1 MWQETL
7 KSQARALYYAL
18 WEGNTDAAKILVEN
32 GAKVSVTREMLRDKN
47 RMKNILDAK
56 AMDFKAKNNGG
67 LMQLHMAAMDGQET
81 VIELLLKNV

>member
-1 MWQETL
+1 
-7 KSQARALYYAL
+7 
-18 WEGNTDAAKILVEN
+18 
-32 GAKVSVTREMLRDKN
+32 
-47 RMKNILDAK
+47 MKNMLDEK

>member
-1 MWQETL
+1 MIEL
-7 KSQARALYYAL
+7 F
-18 WEGNTDAAKILVEN
+18 IHF
-32 GAKVSVTREMLRDKN
+32 LRDKN
-47 RMKNILDAK
+47 RMKNMLDEK